1 MIQKKICLLGSFAV
15 GKTSLISRFVRS
27 IFSDKYLTTVG
38 VKIDKKLLTLNQDS
52 GNTDVNLMIW
62 DLNGEDQFQKVQM
75 SYVRGSSGYFLVIDG
90 TRRESLDVALLLHE
104 RIRQEYGPLPF
115 IVLLNKNDLKHTW
128 TLRPDDLELLADLP
142 VLETSAKSG
151 ENVEAAFA
159 RLAQLMLG
167 PA

>member
-38 VKIDKKLLTLNQDS
+38 VKIDKKLLTVAS
-52 GNTDVNLMIW
+52 TDINLMIW

-75 SYVRGSSGYFLVIDG
+75 SYVRGTSGYFLVIDG
-90 TRRESLDVALLLHE
+90 TRRESLDVALGLHE
-104 RIRQEYGPLPF
+104 RIGQEFGPLPF
-115 IVLLNKNDLKHTW
+115 VVLLNKNDLKHDW
-128 TLRPDDLELLADLP
+128 TLRPDDFELLAGLT
-142 VLETSAKSG
+142 VLETSAKTG
-151 ENVEAAFA
+151 ENVEAAFM
-159 RLAQLMLG
+159 RLGQLILE